1 MQKNIFAERV
11 NEYAKEGT
19 PFLFVIDFESK
30 RPFVCKLDDA
40 AQNGLIYDIN
50 DTTNAL
56 RERDGSQIELK
67 YYPIE
72 ESLYTEKFNNVLTEI
87 NEGNSYL
94 LNLTFPTKIETN
106 VGLQEIFY
114 KAKAPYK
121 LLMKDHFVVFSP
133 ECFIKIING
142 KIFTYPMKGTIDAS
156 IKSAEQKLME
166 NRKEEAE
173 HNIIVDLMRN
183 DLSMVAQKVKVS
195 NYRYVQKIKTHKNE
209 ILQTS
214 SEIQG
219 QLKEKW
225 KDNLGE
231 MLLKMLPAGSIS
243 GAPKKKTI
251 EIIKENELVDRGY
264 YTGVFGI
271 FDGKNLDS
279 GVAIRY
285 IEKKEDKMFFK
296 SGGGITSMSKAEE
309 EYNELI
315 QKVYIP
321 TV

>member
-1 MQKNIFAERV
+1 MQQNIFAERV
-11 NEYAKEGT
+11 NEYAKKRT
-19 PFLFVIDFESK
+19 PFLFIIDFESK
-30 RPFVCKLDDA
+30 KPFVCRLDKA
-40 AQNGLIYDIN
+40 AENGLIYDIN
-50 DTTNAL
+50 GKTNAVNGQ
-56 RERDGSQIELK
+56 EGCNIELK
-67 YYPIE
+67 YFPID
-72 ESLYTEKFNNVLTEI
+72 ESLYIERFNSVLREI

-94 LNLTFPTKIETN
+94 LNLTFPTQIEIN
-106 VGLQEIFY
+106 VGLQEIFNM
-114 KAKAPYK
+114 AKAPYK
-121 LLMKDHFVVFSP
+121 LLMKDQFVVFSP
-133 ECFIKIING
+133 ECFIRIKKG

-156 IKSAEQKLME
+156 IKDAEQILMQ
-166 NRKEEAE
+166 NKKEEAE

-183 DLSMVAQKVKVS
+183 DLSMVAKKVQVS
-195 NYRYVQKIKTHKNE
+195 KYRFVQKIKTHKNE

-219 QLKEKW
+219 QLKEEW
-225 KDNLGE
+225 KDNLGG

-243 GAPKKKTI
+243 GAPKLKTVQ
-251 EIIKENELVDRGY
+251 IIKENELVDRGY
-264 YTGVFGI
+264 YTGIFGV
-271 FDGKNLDS
+271 FDGKHLDS

-285 IEKKEDKMFFK
+285 IEKSDGKMFFK